1 MSKLRISVV
10 QYLNTAP
17 LVRGFTHGPLR
28 GKYDLSFTVPSQC
41 AEALRSGAADVAIIP
56 AVEYQRMDALVVLPD
71 VSIAAKCA
79 VRSLLLL
86 AKKPI
91 HEARRIAL
99 DRSSRSTQALVR
111 ILCANHWKVSPQF
124 IEAAPDPVAML
135 TDADAALVI
144 GDPALRLALRV
155 EPAARRNPAG
165 ALECLAADAGLAIP
179 GAERLWVYDVVEHW
193 RAMTALPAVMAFW
206 AARREIASPE
216 LSADFLFSRD
226 FGLARIPEI
235 SAEAAPEL
243 QLPAAALASY
253 LRDNI
258 DFSLDAANRRGLELY
273 FDECAALGL
282 IPRAKPIE
290 WAAVATAAR
299 IAW

>member
-1 MSKLRISVV
+1 
-10 QYLNTAP
+10 
-17 LVRGFTHGPLR
+17 
-28 GKYDLSFTVPSQC
+28 
-41 AEALRSGAADVAIIP
+41 
-56 AVEYQRMDALVVLPD
+56 
-71 VSIAAKCA
+71 
-79 VRSLLLL
+79 
-86 AKKPI
+86 
-91 HEARRIAL
+91 
-99 DRSSRSTQALVR
+99 VR
-111 ILCANHWKVSPQF
+111 ILCARHWNISPEF
-124 IEAAPDPVAML
+124 IEATPDPAAML
-135 TDADAALVI
+135 AGADAALVI

-155 EPAARRNPAG
+155 EPAARRDPSG
-165 ALECLAADAGLAIP
+165 ALECLAADAGLSVT

-206 AARREIASPE
+206 AARRKIATSE
-216 LSADFLFSRD
+216 LFADFLFSRD

-243 QLPAAALASY
+243 RLPATALISY

-282 IPRAKPIE
+282 IPRAWPIE

-299 IAW
+299 IAP